1 MQILSTWW
9 NYWCHWCLIAQIT
22 FLHDLTLIMQLI
34 FLRLKNMNVAVMI
47 CQSASE
53 LKGTNKQDHKYV
65 SWQRIFH
72 GTWGV
77 GSWPRF
83 AFCKI
88 QGQDKASSPTPCPL
102 GFFGGRI
109 LGFVTPFKTVNLSLI
124 IKTME
129 IWEESWAF
137 SRDYLLLWNKAGFEK
152 QFSQAPEGWLICH
165 FSTEVN
171 ERRSNASKHCPF
183 KDLQKPSNLENK
195 QQDLWVAG
203 SMSGT
208 SK

>member
-1 MQILSTWW
+1 
-9 NYWCHWCLIAQIT
+9 
-22 FLHDLTLIMQLI
+22 
-34 FLRLKNMNVAVMI
+34 MI
-47 CQSASE
+47 CQSPSE

-88 QGQDKASSPTPCPL
+88 QEQDKASSSTPCLL
-102 GFFGGRI
+102 GCFFFFFFGRI
-109 LGFVTPFKTVNLSLI
+109 LGFVMPFKTVNLSLI

-152 QFSQAPEGWLICH
+152 QFSQAPEGWLIFH
-165 FSTEVN
+165 LSTEIN

-183 KDLQKPSNLENK
+183 EGSSKTK
-195 QQDLWVAG
+195 QSRTQ
-203 SMSGT
+203 SPRFT
-208 SK
+208 SHRKYARDFKIK